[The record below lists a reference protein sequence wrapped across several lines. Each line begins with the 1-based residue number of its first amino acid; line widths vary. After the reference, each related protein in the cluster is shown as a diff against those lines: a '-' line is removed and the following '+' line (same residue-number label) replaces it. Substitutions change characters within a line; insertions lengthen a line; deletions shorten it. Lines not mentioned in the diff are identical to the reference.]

1 MAISIRP
8 LIDSDLEAVDDI
20 LKLAFQTTASRLSD
34 LQFIR
39 QIQPDG
45 WFVAA
50 RAETPVGLVGTVS
63 YGEVAHVGFMAVH
76 PQAQRQGIGLALMQ
90 FVLSGLEQ
98 KGVPLVT
105 LDASEAGRHLYES
118 LGFVPYDETV
128 LLRRPGPSAA
138 PRGNATVASLTVRD
152 LDELVQ
158 ADTQIFGAD
167 RRKLFQALLEAFPG
181 RAFLQRDAAGQV
193 AGYLFAQT
201 VRIGPWV
208 MLGAQSAEGLL
219 RSALGLSFEE
229 PPSLHVP
236 SGNRAALALLQRHG
250 FESLR
255 YDLHMGRGVNAPPG
269 QRRKI
274 FAQTSL
280 ALG

>member
-1 MAISIRP
+1 MTISIRP
-8 LIDSDLEAVDDI
+8 LIDSDLEAVDII

-50 RAETPVGLVGTVS
+50 RAETPVGLVSAVS

-90 FVLSGLEQ
+90 FVLAELEQ

-128 LLRRPGPSAA
+128 LLTRQGHSAA
-138 PRGNATVASLTVRD
+138 PPGNATFGSLTVRD

-158 ADTQIFGAD
+158 ADLEIFGAD

-181 RAFLQRDAAGQV
+181 RAFLQRDAAGQL
-193 AGYLFAQT
+193 AGYLFAQNL
-201 VRIGPWV
+201 RIGPWV
-208 MLGAQSAEGLL
+208 MLGPQSAEALL
-219 RSALGLSFEE
+219 QAALGLSFEE
-229 PPSLHVP
+229 PLSLHVP
-236 SGNRAALALLQRHG
+236 SGNGAVLELLQRHG
-250 FESLR
+250 FEPVR
-255 YDLHMGRGVNAPPG
+255 YDLHMGHGVNGPPG
-269 QRRKI
+269 QRQKI
-274 FAQTSL
+274 FAQTNL
-280 ALG
+280 AVG